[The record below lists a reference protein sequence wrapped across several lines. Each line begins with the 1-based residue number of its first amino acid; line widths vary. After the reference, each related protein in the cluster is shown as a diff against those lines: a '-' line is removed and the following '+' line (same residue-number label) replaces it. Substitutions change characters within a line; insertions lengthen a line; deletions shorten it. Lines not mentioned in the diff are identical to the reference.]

1 MWWFCGVGLP
11 RVAVWALFSQVTD
24 ECRCR
29 GLPVVAKHGRD
40 SDIGTSGG
48 YEGKLR
54 RYTAGSTARPYLD
67 CRPRSI
73 SIRT

>member
-1 MWWFCGVGLP
+1 MP
-11 RVAVWALFSQVTD
+11 RVAVWALFSRVTD

-29 GLPVVAKHGRD
+29 GLPDVAKHGRD

-54 RYTAGSTARPYLD
+54 KYTAGSTALPYLSR
-67 CRPRSI
+67 RPRSI
-73 SIRT
+73 SVRT